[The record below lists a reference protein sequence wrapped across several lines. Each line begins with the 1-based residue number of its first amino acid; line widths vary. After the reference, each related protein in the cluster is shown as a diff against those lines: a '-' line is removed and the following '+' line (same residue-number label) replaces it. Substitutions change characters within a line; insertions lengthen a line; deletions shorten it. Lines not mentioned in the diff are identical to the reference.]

1 MELVQVGKNTFYLDN
16 PTNIGIYLVNNKD
29 VYLIDSGN
37 NKDAGK
43 KILKIINEHNWQV
56 LGIINTHS
64 HADHIGGNNVIQNRT
79 NCAIFSS
86 EIENSFISNTILEPS
101 ILYGGYPFNSLLN
114 KTLMAKE
121 SSSILIDDNI
131 RNTFDVIELPGH
143 SYNMIGLKTKD
154 NIYFL
159 GDSLFS
165 EETINK
171 YHIFYICNVKEF
183 LNTLDKLNN
192 LDGDLY
198 ILSHC
203 KPVSDLDS
211 LIKVNRDKVVE
222 IINKIYN
229 LCSNKITFEDILQ
242 KIFTDYNINMNE
254 NQYFLIG
261 STIKAYLSYLYDEG
275 KISYTFIDN
284 KMYWYQLNDI
294 KC

>member
-192 LDGDLY
+192 LDGNLY

-203 KPVSDLDS
+203 KPISDLDS
-211 LIKVNRDKVVE
+211 LIKVNRDKVLE
-222 IINKIYN
+222 ISNKIYD
-229 LCSNKITFEDILQ
+229 LCFNKITLEDILQ

>member
-37 NKDAGK
+37 NKDTGK

-211 LIKVNRDKVVE
+211 LIKVNRDKVLE
-222 IINKIYN
+222 ISNKIYD
-229 LCSNKITFEDILQ
+229 LCFNKITLEDILQ

>member
-131 RNTFDVIELPGH
+131 KNTFDVIELPGH

-203 KPVSDLDS
+203 KPTKDLKE
-211 LIKVNRDKVVE
+211 LIKINRDKVVE

-242 KIFTDYNINMNE
+242 KIFIDYNINMNE

-261 STIKAYLSYLYDEG
+261 STIKAYLTYLYDEG
-275 KISYTFIDN
+275 KISYIFLEN

>member
-203 KPVSDLDS
+203 KPTKDLKE
-211 LIKVNRDKVVE
+211 LIKINRDKVVE

-242 KIFTDYNINMNE
+242 KIFIDYNINMNE

>member
-131 RNTFDVIELPGH
+131 KNTFDVIELPGH

-211 LIKVNRDKVVE
+211 LIKVNRDKVLE

-261 STIKAYLSYLYDEG
+261 STIKAYLTYLYDEG
-275 KISYTFIDN
+275 KISYTFLEN

>member
-37 NKDAGK
+37 NKDTGK

-131 RNTFDVIELPGH
+131 KNTFDVIELPGH

-171 YHIFYICNVKEF
+171 YHIFYIYNVKEF

-211 LIKVNRDKVVE
+211 LIKVNRDKVLE
-222 IINKIYN
+222 ISNKIYD
-229 LCSNKITFEDILQ
+229 LCFNKITLEDILQ

-261 STIKAYLSYLYDEG
+261 STIKAYLTYLYDEG
-275 KISYTFIDN
+275 KISYIFLEN

>member
-211 LIKVNRDKVVE
+211 LIKVNRDKVLE

>member
-211 LIKVNRDKVVE
+211 LIKVNRDKVLE
-222 IINKIYN
+222 ISNKIYD
-229 LCSNKITFEDILQ
+229 LCFNKITLEDILQ

-261 STIKAYLSYLYDEG
+261 STIKAYLTYLYDEG
-275 KISYTFIDN
+275 KISYTFLEN

>member
-131 RNTFDVIELPGH
+131 KNTFDVIELPGH

-254 NQYFLIG
+254 NQFFLIG
-261 STIKAYLSYLYDEG
+261 STIKAYLTYLYDEG

>member
-261 STIKAYLSYLYDEG
+261 STIKAYLTYLYDEG

-284 KMYWYQLNDI
+284 KMYWYQVDDI

>member
-192 LDGDLY
+192 LDGNLY

-242 KIFTDYNINMNE
+242 KIFTDYNINMND

-261 STIKAYLSYLYDEG
+261 STIKAYLTYLYDEG
-275 KISYTFIDN
+275 KISYTFLEN

>member
-211 LIKVNRDKVVE
+211 LIKVNRDKVLE
-222 IINKIYN
+222 ISNKIYD
-229 LCSNKITFEDILQ
+229 LCFNKITLEDILQ

-261 STIKAYLSYLYDEG
+261 STIKAYLTYLYDEG

>member
-171 YHIFYICNVKEF
+171 YHIFYIYSVKEF

-211 LIKVNRDKVVE
+211 LIKVNRDKVLE
-222 IINKIYN
+222 ISNKIYD
-229 LCSNKITFEDILQ
+229 LCFNKITLEDILQ

>member
-211 LIKVNRDKVVE
+211 LIKVNRDKVLE
-222 IINKIYN
+222 ISNKIYD
-229 LCSNKITFEDILQ
+229 LCFNKITLEDILQ

>member
-131 RNTFDVIELPGH
+131 KNTFDVIELPGH

-261 STIKAYLSYLYDEG
+261 STIKSYLSYLYDEG

>member
-203 KPVSDLDS
+203 KPTKDLKE
-211 LIKVNRDKVVE
+211 LIKTNKDKVLE

>member
-275 KISYTFIDN
+275 KISYTFIEN

>member
-261 STIKAYLSYLYDEG
+261 STIKAYLTYLYDEG
-275 KISYTFIDN
+275 KISYTFLEN

>member
-159 GDSLFS
+159 GDCLFS
-165 EETINK
+165 KETINK

-261 STIKAYLSYLYDEG
+261 STIKAYLTYLYDEG
-275 KISYTFIDN
+275 KISYTFLEN

>member
-1 MELVQVGKNTFYLDN
+1 MELIQVGKNTYYLDN
-16 PTNIGIYLVNNKD
+16 PTNIGIYLVNDKD

-37 NKDAGK
+37 SKDTGK
-43 KILKIINEHNWQV
+43 KILKILNEHNWNV
-56 LGIINTHS
+56 VGIINTHS

-79 NCAIFSS
+79 NCKIFNNN
-86 EIENSFISNTILEPS
+86 IENSFVNNPILEPS
-101 ILYGGYPFNSLLN
+101 LIYGGYPFKDLLN
-114 KTLMAKE
+114 RTLLAKE
-121 SSSILIDDNI
+121 TNSTLLNNSSINL
-131 RNTFDVIELPGH
+131 FDVIELKGH

-171 YHIFYICNVKEF
+171 YHIFYIYNVKEF
-183 LNTLDKLNN
+183 LNTLYKLNN

-203 KPVSDLDS
+203 KPTKDLKE
-211 LIKVNRDKVVE
+211 LIKINKDKVVE

-242 KIFTDYNINMNE
+242 KIFIDYNINMNE
-254 NQYFLIG
+254 NQYLLIG

-284 KMYWYQLNDI
+284 KMYWYQADDI

>member
-37 NKDAGK
+37 NKDTGK

-159 GDSLFS
+159 GDCLFS
-165 EETINK
+165 KETINK

-211 LIKVNRDKVVE
+211 LIKVNRDKVLE
-222 IINKIYN
+222 ISNKIYD
-229 LCSNKITFEDILQ
+229 LCSNKITLEDILQ

-261 STIKAYLSYLYDEG
+261 STIKSYLSYLYDEG

>member
-131 RNTFDVIELPGH
+131 KNTFDVI
-143 SYNMIGLKTKD
+143 
-154 NIYFL
+154 
-159 GDSLFS
+159 
-165 EETINK
+165 
-171 YHIFYICNVKEF
+171 
-183 LNTLDKLNN
+183 
-192 LDGDLY
+192 
-198 ILSHC
+198 
-203 KPVSDLDS
+203 
-211 LIKVNRDKVVE
+211 
-222 IINKIYN
+222 
-229 LCSNKITFEDILQ
+229 
-242 KIFTDYNINMNE
+242 
-254 NQYFLIG
+254 
-261 STIKAYLSYLYDEG
+261 
-275 KISYTFIDN
+275 
-284 KMYWYQLNDI
+284 
-294 KC
+294 

>member
-37 NKDAGK
+37 NKDTGK

>member
-131 RNTFDVIELPGH
+131 KNTFDVIELPGH

-211 LIKVNRDKVVE
+211 LIKVNRDKVLE
-222 IINKIYN
+222 ISNKIYD
-229 LCSNKITFEDILQ
+229 LCFNKITLEDILQ

>member
-192 LDGDLY
+192 LDGNLY

>member
-131 RNTFDVIELPGH
+131 KNTFDVIELPGH

-211 LIKVNRDKVVE
+211 LIKVNRDKVLE
-222 IINKIYN
+222 ISNKIYD
-229 LCSNKITFEDILQ
+229 LCFNKITLEDILQ
-242 KIFTDYNINMNE
+242 KIFTDYNINMND

-261 STIKAYLSYLYDEG
+261 STIKAYLTYLYDEG
-275 KISYTFIDN
+275 KISYTFLEN

>member
-37 NKDAGK
+37 NKDTGK

-211 LIKVNRDKVVE
+211 LIKVNRDKVLE
-222 IINKIYN
+222 ISNKIYD
-229 LCSNKITFEDILQ
+229 LCFNKITLEDILQ

-261 STIKAYLSYLYDEG
+261 STIKSYLSYLYDEG

>member
-1 MELVQVGKNTFYLDN
+1 MELIQVGKNTYYLDN
-16 PTNIGIYLVNNKD
+16 PTNIGIYLVNDKD

-37 NKDAGK
+37 SKDTGK
-43 KILKIINEHNWQV
+43 KILKILNEHNWNV
-56 LGIINTHS
+56 VGIINTHS
-64 HADHIGGNNVIQNRT
+64 HADHIGGNNVIQTRT
-79 NCAIFSS
+79 NCKIFNNN
-86 EIENSFISNTILEPS
+86 IENSFANNPILEPS
-101 ILYGGYPFNSLLN
+101 LIYGGYPFKDLLN
-114 KTLMAKE
+114 RTLLAKE
-121 SSSILIDDNI
+121 SNSTLLNNSSINL
-131 RNTFDVIELPGH
+131 FDVIELKGH

-171 YHIFYICNVKEF
+171 YHIFYIYSVKEF

-203 KPVSDLDS
+203 KPTKDLKE
-211 LIKVNRDKVVE
+211 LIKINKDKVVE

-242 KIFTDYNINMNE
+242 KIFTDYNINMND

-261 STIKAYLSYLYDEG
+261 STIKAYLTYLYDEG
-275 KISYTFIDN
+275 KISYTFLEN

>member
-171 YHIFYICNVKEF
+171 YHIFYIYNVKEF

-211 LIKVNRDKVVE
+211 LIKVNRDKVLE